1 MTSQFQFLTVI
12 PFFLKKK
19 KETNK
24 KRLQK
29 MADVITHESRFLEAS
44 LVLQAD
50 GQLKNEILIVW

>member
-12 PFFLKKK
+12 PFFFKK